1 MEHMTQREYTLRS
14 GSLAFTVSGDASH
27 CRWAAEGTPMQASE
41 NADFWRAYLDDGYER
56 EMTVRS
62 SLQRGKVTRK
72 GETLAVEYEK
82 LITDCGKSFEV
93 SLTVTVKAC
102 VSTCP
107 GFSFSAS
114 VRGCAGVR
122 VNELQLPFVDLFK
135 ACDDVRE
142 NDVFY
147 HVNGLGWTINDP
159 WERIKKT
166 CHTEYISSDNHVIWN
181 AMRYPGDAAMSW
193 FGLSSGG
200 KFLYMGRHGKE
211 LKICVMAVGVSPRG
225 AEKRLMMT
233 VSHFPFAREGETV
246 RTSECFAAL
255 CDGGWEKGSDIYG
268 AYARAN
274 WYKPPEVPEWVKNI
288 TGWQRVILRH
298 QFGEKIFEYKDLPRI
313 YDEGAKCGLNMLMVF
328 GWWKG
333 RFDNGYPVYEPDEG
347 LGGAEEL
354 KKAIKAVQE
363 KGGYVALYTNGQ
375 LIDVNTDYYRTVG
388 KDVCRIDIDGNDYRD
403 HYRFGNDGLTLR
415 AFGYKSFVTACPA
428 NEEWQNMLLEHERI
442 KFEYGCDSAFFDQI
456 GGAAPLPCFNENHF
470 HGPRA
475 DECEKWR
482 VEAFRNM
489 YSACPEGKAIGT
501 EMVNDMVLPYVHYIH
516 GIQIGAVYVPGCF
529 PEMFMRTFPEV
540 IQTDRFV
547 HDAKPG
553 TDSSLA
559 NAFVHGFRLDVSP
572 WRGRAHIGELPDL
585 AQKIKTLLE
594 IKEKYRRFFYGG
606 AYVYDRP
613 SSIPGCVKSGCFAAG
628 NDRIYTLWNDSQT
641 AQTFELCGSTVT
653 LAAQETRVFEP

>member
-1 MEHMTQREYTLRS
+1 MFYTLSS
-14 GSLAFTVSGDASH
+14 GGLTFAVSENARE
-27 CRWAAEGTPMQASE
+27 CRWAAEGAPMVQSE

-56 EMTVRS
+56 EMVVRS
-62 SLQRGKVTRK
+62 SRQSGKVSLC
-72 GETLAVEYEK
+72 GEEMEITYEK
-82 LITDCGKSFEV
+82 LINDAGREFEIT
-93 SLTVTVKAC
+93 LKVTVRAC
-102 VSTCP
+102 VSTYA
-107 GFSFSAS
+107 GFTFSACVQNNS
-114 VRGCAGVR
+114 GAR

-135 ACDDVRE
+135 ACDEARE

-159 WERIKKT
+159 WERIKKA

-181 AMRYPGDAAMSW
+181 AMRYPGDAAMGW
-193 FGLSSGG
+193 FGLQTGG
-200 KFLYMGRHGKE
+200 RFLYMGRHDKV
-211 LKICVMAVGVSPRG
+211 LKVCALAVGVSPRG
-225 AEKRLMMT
+225 ADKRLMIT
-233 VSHFPFAREGETV
+233 ISHFPFVKRGETV
-246 RTSECFAAL
+246 STSECFVAL
-255 CDGGWEKGSDIYG
+255 CEGNWEKGSDIYG
-268 AYARAN
+268 AYARKN
-274 WYKPPEVPEWVKNI
+274 WYFPPKVPEWVKNI
-288 TGWQRVILRH
+288 TGWQRIILRH

-313 YDEGAKCGLNMLMVF
+313 YEEGAGCGLNMLMVF

-354 KKAIKAVQE
+354 KKAIAQVRAM
-363 KGGYVALYTNGQ
+363 GGYVALYTNGQ
-375 LIDVNTDYYRTVG
+375 LIDVNTDYFRATG
-388 KDVCRIDIDGNDYRD
+388 KDVCRIDIDGNEYRD

-428 NEEWQNMLLEHERI
+428 NEEWQNMLLEHEKI

-456 GGAAPLPCFNENHF
+456 GGAAPLPCFNEKHL

-482 VEAFRNM
+482 VEAFRSM
-489 YSACPEGKAIGT
+489 YGACPEGKAIGT
-501 EMVNDMVLPYVHYIH
+501 EMVNDMVLSYVHYIH

-553 TDSSLA
+553 TDLSLA

-585 AQKIKTLLE
+585 AEKITKLLAL
-594 IKEKYRRFFYGG
+594 KEKYHRFFYGG
-606 AYVYDRP
+606 SYVYDRP
-613 SSIPGCVKSGCFAAG
+613 ATIPACVKSGCFVSG
-628 NDRIYTLWNDSQT
+628 GDRIYALWNDSSSV
-641 AQTFELCGSTVT
+641 QTFELRGKTIT
-653 LAAQETRVFEP
+653 LAPQETRVAE